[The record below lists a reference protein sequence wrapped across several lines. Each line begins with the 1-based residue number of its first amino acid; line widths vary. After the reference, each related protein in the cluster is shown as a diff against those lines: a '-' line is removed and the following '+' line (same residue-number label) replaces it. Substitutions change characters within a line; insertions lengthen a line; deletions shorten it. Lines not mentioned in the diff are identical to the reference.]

1 MTNTE
6 GNTQMKHRVLAGRQ
20 VLGKL
25 ETMLVRHEEETGQG
39 QNQGTS
45 GGIILNKRTALR
57 RNYEEFIP
65 RRKPGWE
72 TQAKLKDQ
80 CQGREVQMLV
90 SVKDRKCATALHH
103 LKI

>member
-1 MTNTE
+1 MEGRWRKWREKRRRNYMTNTE
-6 GNTQMKHRVLAGRQ
+6 ENTQVKHRVLAGRQ

-65 RRKPGWE
+65 RRKPV
-72 TQAKLKDQ
+72 
-80 CQGREVQMLV
+80 GRHRQ
-90 SVKDRKCATALHH
+90 S
-103 LKI
+103 